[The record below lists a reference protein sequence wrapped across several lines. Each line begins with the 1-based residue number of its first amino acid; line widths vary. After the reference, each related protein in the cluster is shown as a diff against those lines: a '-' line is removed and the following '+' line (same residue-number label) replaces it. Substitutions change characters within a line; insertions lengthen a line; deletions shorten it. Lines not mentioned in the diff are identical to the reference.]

1 MHVHGA
7 TVILFC
13 SVCECGYAGFFFF
26 CSFDFAYILMYFL
39 LFACVLFA
47 CLIPFVCM
55 CLTNVR
61 ACVPVCVRV
70 PDYVH

>member
-1 MHVHGA
+1 MSTA
-7 TVILFC
+7 RLLFC
-13 SVCECGYAGFFFF
+13 FVLCVSAGMLDFFFF

-55 CLTNVR
+55 CLANVR